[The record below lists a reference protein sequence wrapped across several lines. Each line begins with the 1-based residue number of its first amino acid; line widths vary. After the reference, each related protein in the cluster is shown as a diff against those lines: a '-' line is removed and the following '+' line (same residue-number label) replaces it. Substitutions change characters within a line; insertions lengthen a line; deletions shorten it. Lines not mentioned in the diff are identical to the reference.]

1 MDMYGCPK
9 RDGGNAPICPL
20 DPDSKSRILNVA
32 ENTSE
37 GEQLKC
43 PCCGYPLPFQ
53 SLQWQ
58 NELPILVAR
67 YAGELGITPELAGLT
82 LIELYGLYLH
92 LLEYGCKS

>member
-1 MDMYGCPK
+1 MNA
-9 RDGGNAPICPL
+9 RDTPGLAATSHPGDN
-20 DPDSKSRILNVA
+20 DILNIA
-32 ENTSE
+32 ENTPE
-37 GEQLKC
+37 GEKWKC

-58 NELPILVAR
+58 NELPILLAR